1 MASEILVQGK
11 NVHHTELRSLEMSH
25 SCHLKSNLSLDPD
38 AAFAVLGCRG
48 PGEDFGNVL
57 AVTSIIVSVKFI
69 VMQVDLARLPQIQ
82 PEKRVRCLYMCV
94 VWRTQPFTLPY
105 VGEQYG
111 VQYGEQYGEQLVLS

>member
-38 AAFAVLGCRG
+38 TAFAVLGYRG

-57 AVTSIIVSVKFI
+57 AATSIIVSVMFI
-69 VMQVDLARLPQIQ
+69 VGSHSSMNEKSKAFQTSKSCGGLSQFIIICQELNSYIHLFAREGI
-82 PEKRVRCLYMCV
+82 
-94 VWRTQPFTLPY
+94 
-105 VGEQYG
+105 
-111 VQYGEQYGEQLVLS
+111 